1 MPVPSGQKTR
11 NSLLR
16 TSLVRLGMLL
26 ILVFS
31 AWLVWGSVS
40 RLTLAN
46 RQLRQKS
53 SQVAALA
60 DEVQQLERKMDAAE
74 IARLEERF
82 KEASDLLFVGP
93 EECIALEKS
102 LRDQAAA
109 LELDARILRGP
120 TRSVTNGE
128 HKVLIFPMTIAVEPA
143 PDHLSTNSPYQRV
156 LGFTRMLQTPRQR
169 VDLLE
174 LMVSGDSNSVRRA
187 QVAVQLWSQE
197 AKP

>member
-1 MPVPSGQKTR
+1 MPAPSGQKTR

-46 RQLRQKS
+46 RKLRQKS
-53 SQVAALA
+53 SKVAALA
-60 DEVQQLERKMDAAE
+60 DEVQRLERKMDAAE

-93 EECIALEKS
+93 EECVALEKS
-102 LRDQAAA
+102 LREQAAA
-109 LELDARILRGP
+109 LGLDARILQGP

-128 HKVLIFPMTIAVEPA
+128 RKVLIFPMTIAVEPA
-143 PDHLSTNSPYQRV
+143 PDQPLTNSPYQRV
-156 LGFTRMLQTPRQR
+156 LGFTRMLQPPRRR

-174 LMVSGDSNSVRRA
+174 LIVSGGSNSVRRA
-187 QVAVQLWSQE
+187 QAAVQLWSQE

>member
-1 MPVPSGQKTR
+1 VTVRVKPVPPGQKTR

-53 SQVAALA
+53 SKVAALA
-60 DEVQQLERKMDAAE
+60 DEVQRLERKMDAAE

-93 EECIALEKS
+93 AECVALEKC
-102 LRDQAAA
+102 LREHAAA
-109 LELDARILRGP
+109 LGLDARIL
-120 TRSVTNGE
+120 
-128 HKVLIFPMTIAVEPA
+128 
-143 PDHLSTNSPYQRV
+143 Q
-156 LGFTRMLQTPRQR
+156 
-169 VDLLE
+169 
-174 LMVSGDSNSVRRA
+174 
-187 QVAVQLWSQE
+187 
-197 AKP
+197 